1 MTAHGWIRMTCVLIG
16 VMALPAVSLAQ
27 SSIAGLVTDSSGGI
41 LPGVTVEVS
50 SPALIEKTRTATTDA
65 QGRYDI
71 VNLRP
76 GMYAVVFTL
85 TGFSTFRRDGIEV
98 QANVNVPINARA
110 QSRGGGGNRHGVGTV
125 PDGGCESGG
134 PK

>member
-50 SPALIEKTRTATTDA
+50 SPALIEKTRSATTDA

-98 QANVNVPINARA
+98 QANV
-110 QSRGGGGNRHGVGTV
+110 
-125 PDGGCESGG
+125 
-134 PK
+134 